1 METVNCKDCGK
12 EEEYDMKPGYPRTY
26 CSVCSARRKAEYAA
40 KKAQPFVAPT
50 AKEAIK
56 QATGAGLSV
65 RDNIIVAQVILKEA
79 AECVRAFKPEPLSNE
94 PIGEALN
101 FWVNELTGAYKLAL
115 NNIEAL

>member
-79 AECVRAFKPEPLSNE
+79 AECVRQNNLVVGQEA
-94 PIGEALN
+94 IGEALN